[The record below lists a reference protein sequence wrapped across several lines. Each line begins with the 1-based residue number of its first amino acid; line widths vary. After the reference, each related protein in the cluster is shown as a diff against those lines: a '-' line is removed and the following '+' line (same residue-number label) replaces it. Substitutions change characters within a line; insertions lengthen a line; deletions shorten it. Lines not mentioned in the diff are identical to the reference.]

1 MENKKT
7 NWGLVIG
14 VVIATVAV
22 LAAGAYIAMKLLKK
36 KDCDCDC
43 CCCEEELDDADICV
57 LEDDDDID
65 DLELVDVE

>member
-14 VVIATVAV
+14 VVIATIAV
-22 LAAGAYIAMKLLKK
+22 LAAGAYLAMKLLKE
-36 KDCDCDC
+36 KDCEC

-57 LEDDDDID
+57 LEDDEDID
-65 DLELVDVE
+65 ELELVDAE